1 MSLTP
6 DLRIAVSQ
14 DDRAARSVTDMIDI
28 DAALREANVAVVFV
42 REGVDTSSPTGQF
55 FRNICASVAQFEG
68 KLIYE
73 RLPKGRRRKA
83 EQGGYTGGP
92 LPYGYGGGPRNLRAN
107 PVAGS

>member
-68 KLIYE
+68 KLM
-73 RLPKGRRRKA
+73 
-83 EQGGYTGGP
+83 GGMASGVVEDFGVITYD
-92 LPYGYGGGPRNLRAN
+92 
-107 PVAGS
+107 VAVA